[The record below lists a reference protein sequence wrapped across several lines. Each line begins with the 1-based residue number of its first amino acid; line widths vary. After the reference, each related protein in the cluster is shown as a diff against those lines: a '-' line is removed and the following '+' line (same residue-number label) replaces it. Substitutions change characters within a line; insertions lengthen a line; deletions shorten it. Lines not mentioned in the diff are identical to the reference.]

1 MSLAA
6 VVLLATPLFGL
17 SLRAPALEP
26 VDLTNMPAYA
36 QLDVS
41 ADAEL
46 SAEADGDDASAEAEA
61 EAEDSAPPADPPRAR
76 RKSDEPPPLSAD
88 EYKEQLKTRNALV
101 EVHRPLGIAT
111 WAAMTATLGLGFIQ
125 YYNLYGFFAGSGD
138 NPCVKGDAIF
148 GQGQCSGTPVLHLA
162 AAGVTTA
169 LYAGTFTV
177 SLLMPDPDD
186 LASGPGEFA
195 STLRTHKFLRWV
207 HFGGMIA
214 QALLGVMIANSEL
227 IGLDRTNDYGTLQA
241 LATVHLGIGVVT
253 YGALTWAGAL
263 MTF

>member
-1 MSLAA
+1 MSLA

-17 SLRAPALEP
+17 SLSAPALEP
-26 VDLTNMPAYA
+26 AANLSLVAAFA

-46 SAEADGDDASAEAEA
+46 STEGSDESEAEEPEADEPGPTRKKADAKDAS
-61 EAEDSAPPADPPRAR
+61 EDDYR
-76 RKSDEPPPLSAD
+76 
-88 EYKEQLKTRNALV
+88 EQTKKRNALV
-101 EVHRPLGIAT
+101 DVHRPLGIAT
-111 WAAMTATLGLGFIQ
+111 WAAMTVTVGLGVIQ
-125 YYNLYGFFAGSGD
+125 YYNLYGFFASSGD
-138 NPCVKGDAIF
+138 NPCVTGDAIF
-148 GQGQCSGTPVLHLA
+148 GQDQCSGTPWPHAA
-162 AAGVTTA
+162 AAGLTTA

-195 STLRTHKFLRWV
+195 STLRMHKFLRWV

-214 QALLGVMIANSEL
+214 QALLGIVVANSEL

-241 LATVHLGIGVVT
+241 LATVHLGVGVVT